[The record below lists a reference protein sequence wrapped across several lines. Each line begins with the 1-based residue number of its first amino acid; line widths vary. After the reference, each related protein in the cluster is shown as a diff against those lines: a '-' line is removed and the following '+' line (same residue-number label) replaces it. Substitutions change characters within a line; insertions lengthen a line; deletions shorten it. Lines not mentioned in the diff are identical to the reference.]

1 MTQKTGKRYSEA
13 QIIRVLEQVDKG
25 QKVEDIWNI
34 RTNFPSLEKT
44 LWRPFSNRAY

>member
-25 QKVEDIWNI
+25 QKVEDIC
-34 RTNFPSLEKT
+34 REYELSASTFH
-44 LWRPFSNRAY
+44 RF